1 MIIVEVRAAAERLLL
16 PGIGQH
22 RFALLR
28 QQDIAFLTAE
38 SLGAHLVA
46 GTAVEHRGESL
57 EVLRRLGQTFA
68 AVNLFIRQLQHPGAL
83 VEVGLGPGRY
93 RGIKQGQALHHFR
106 FEDLVCRGA
115 IAALGLL
122 RRDRGHNL
130 LPNLFSAP
138 ARLAHDPFPDQ
149 PGIGRAAFDKQGIV
163 ESAGDA
169 ALLFGCDDREDGDT
183 GEVAALRFS
192 ERRRLRRG
200 RLREGEDH
208 EGDQVHRHAI
218 AMKSM
223 FRQLAIEWRHR
234 TRQKPPVSKLQDMI
248 TRYPYGISLLAGGIS
263 ATGFAPL
270 NLWPLTLLMLALWM
284 VILMQAQSR
293 KAAFFAGWLF
303 GLGHFIIGLN
313 WIAKAF
319 TFQAAMPGWMGYVAV
334 VLLSLYLAV
343 FPALAAV
350 LAWSLGRKSPWAFI
364 LALAGTWIITEW
376 LRSWVFSGFI
386 WNPLSVTLPSGLWAG
401 SALVGTYGLA
411 AVAIIVAGLCVQI
424 AVAASGRRW
433 RQTSIMMLPVIVIL
447 ALAAVMSPGAGA
459 GKAQNGS
466 PITIVQPNIG
476 QQDKWKAG
484 YEADNLAKLA
494 GLTTRKDSEPRI
506 LFWPEAAIPDYLET
520 GYPARYY
527 YGRPPEMV
535 RQQLGALMKPGDVLV
550 LGALK
555 LEFDEAEGRAVG
567 ARNSVFAMDQQG
579 ELLGR
584 YDKSHLVPYGEYLPM
599 RPLLSAIGLSRLVPG
614 DFDFWPGPGAR
625 SLDLGK
631 FGKAG
636 LQVCYEIIF
645 SGQVVDRDNR
655 PDFIFNPSNDAWFG
669 EWGPPQHLAQARLRA
684 IEEGLPVIRSTPT
697 GISAL
702 IDADGAIVAS
712 VPMGQAGR
720 IDANLPPAKSPTVF
734 ARYGQ
739 ILPLAVAI
747 FLLLS
752 AIAIR
757 VRGR

>member
-1 MIIVEVRAAAERLLL
+1 
-16 PGIGQH
+16 
-22 RFALLR
+22 
-28 QQDIAFLTAE
+28 
-38 SLGAHLVA
+38 
-46 GTAVEHRGESL
+46 
-57 EVLRRLGQTFA
+57 
-68 AVNLFIRQLQHPGAL
+68 
-83 VEVGLGPGRY
+83 
-93 RGIKQGQALHHFR
+93 
-106 FEDLVCRGA
+106 
-115 IAALGLL
+115 
-122 RRDRGHNL
+122 
-130 LPNLFSAP
+130 
-138 ARLAHDPFPDQ
+138 
-149 PGIGRAAFDKQGIV
+149 
-163 ESAGDA
+163 
-169 ALLFGCDDREDGDT
+169 
-183 GEVAALRFS
+183 
-192 ERRRLRRG
+192 
-200 RLREGEDH
+200 
-208 EGDQVHRHAI
+208 
-218 AMKSM
+218 MKSR
-223 FRQLAIEWRHR
+223 FRQLAIERRPR
-234 TRQKPPVSKLQDMI
+234 TRQKPSVSKLQEMI
-248 TRYPYGISLLAGGIS
+248 ARHPYGISLLAGGIS

-284 VILMQAQSR
+284 AILMQAQSR
-293 KAAFFAGWLF
+293 KAAFLAGWLF

-343 FPALAAV
+343 FPALAALV
-350 LAWSLGRKSPWAFI
+350 AWSLSRKRPWAFI
-364 LALAGTWIITEW
+364 LGLAGTWIITEW

-386 WNPLSVTLPSGLWAG
+386 WNPLSVTLPSGLWSG
-401 SALVGTYGLA
+401 SAFVGTYGLA
-411 AVAIIVAGLCVQI
+411 AVALIIAGLCLQI
-424 AVAASGRRW
+424 GSAAAGRRW
-433 RQTSIMMLPVIVIL
+433 RQMSIMAVPAIIIF
-447 ALAAVMSPGAGA
+447 ALAVVFAPRSGDV
-459 GKAQNGS
+459 NGTS
-466 PITIVQPNIG
+466 EGFPITIVQPNIG

-484 YEADNLAKLA
+484 YEQQNLSKLA
-494 GLTTRKDSEPRI
+494 ELTVRKDDSPRI

-520 GYPARYY
+520 GYPVRYY
-527 YGRPPEMV
+527 YGRPPELV

-567 ARNSVFAMDQQG
+567 ARNSVFAIDDQG
-579 ELLGR
+579 EPLGR

-669 EWGPPQHLAQARLRA
+669 AWGPPQHLAQARLRA

-702 IDADGAIVAS
+702 IDADGGIVAS

-720 IDANLPPAKSPTVF
+720 IDANLPRPKSPTVF

-739 ILPLAVAI
+739 ILPLGLAI
-747 FLLLS
+747 ILLLS

-757 VRGR
+757 VRAR